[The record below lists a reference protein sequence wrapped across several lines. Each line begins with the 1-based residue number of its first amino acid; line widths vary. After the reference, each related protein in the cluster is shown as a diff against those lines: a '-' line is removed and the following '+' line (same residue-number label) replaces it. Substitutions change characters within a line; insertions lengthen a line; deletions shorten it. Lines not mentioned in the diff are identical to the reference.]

1 VADVPGMSAIQI
13 GDPVVLVI
21 SVETDYRTLHGD
33 TLLMRDMKS
42 QNRGSAASS
51 YTLSILRIVTGL
63 LFICHGLQKLFG
75 MFGGHRVPLN
85 AILTSLFGV
94 AGLLETI
101 GGTLI
106 ILGLFTR
113 PVAFI
118 LCGEMAVAYF
128 KAHFPSGPIPLV
140 NHGEIA
146 VLNCFV
152 FLHLIFAGAG
162 PISLDRILRGKN

>member
-1 VADVPGMSAIQI
+1 
-13 GDPVVLVI
+13 
-21 SVETDYRTLHGD
+21 
-33 TLLMRDMKS
+33 MKS
-42 QNRGSAASS
+42 QSRGSAASS
-51 YTLSILRIVTGL
+51 YALSILRIVTGL

-75 MFGGHRVPLN
+75 MLGGHRVPVS
-85 AILTSLFGV
+85 AVLTSLFGV

-128 KAHFPSGPIPLV
+128 KAHLPSGPIPLV

-152 FLHLIFAGAG
+152 FLYLIFAGGG